1 MENFKKGLVNCKAY
15 VLMEKMNL
23 AIQRSYIG
31 ATNNKR
37 ILGRTKRAPLSNNK
51 IHHAGSRS
59 VSKHRKRRKRD
70 EAREPGVQNRVPG
83 KALGCNFS
91 RYIRDGSRNEMRKD
105 PQVGRRKAREKSRSR
120 ISVHRGRRSCLMAE
134 RRGYSR
140 GIFQLSKSLCR
151 FLFLKGLC
159 SKVW

>member
-1 MENFKKGLVNCKAY
+1 MERT
-15 VLMEKMNL
+15 NL

-70 EAREPGVQNRVPG
+70 EAREPSVQNRVPG

-105 PQVGRRKAREKSRSR
+105 PGRAAESEGKKPVANFRPSRTT
-120 ISVHRGRRSCLMAE
+120 IVPDG
-134 RRGYSR
+134 GTPDYSR
-140 GIFQLSKSLCR
+140 GIFQLSKSLRR
-151 FLFLKGLC
+151 FLFLKGC
-159 SKVW
+159 IRKYDSNIYAIPYEKWN

>member
-1 MENFKKGLVNCKAY
+1 MYWKIKRILV
-15 VLMEKMNL
+15 
-23 AIQRSYIG
+23 IQQSYIG
-31 ATNNKR
+31 ATNNKY

-51 IHHAGSRS
+51 IHHMGSRS

-105 PQVGRRKAREKSRSR
+105 PGREKRERWKAREKSRSR
-120 ISVHRGRRSCLMAE
+120 ISVHRGRRRSCLMAE
-134 RRGYSR
+134 RRITREGF
-140 GIFQLSKSLCR
+140 FQLSKSLRR
-151 FLFLKGLC
+151 FLFLKNC
-159 SKVW
+159 IRKHDSNVYAIP